1 MSFIELGGARIQ
13 TLSEGDGTP
22 ALVLVH
28 GFGCAHDDWRHQI
41 QRFRRERRVVAMDLR
56 GHGSSTGQAADCTL
70 ERLALDA
77 AALLQALEL
86 RTAVLVGHSMGCRV
100 VLEAYAHAHERV
112 AGVVLV
118 DGSRLGAQPGDEAK
132 MRQLIESMHYPAFAR
147 ELFGEALLPATP
159 AGQAIIERAARLPP
173 ELGRTLFSTMV
184 GWDASRMEA
193 ALSAVEVPLAAIQ
206 STYLNPQRKRAHLQP
221 GQSSPWLDLVRRCA
235 PHARIEIVPDAGHF
249 TMLDAP
255 EAFDRVLDAFL
266 RDLPGA

>member
-1 MSFIELGGARIQ
+1 
-13 TLSEGDGTP
+13 
-22 ALVLVH
+22 
-28 GFGCAHDDWRHQI
+28 
-41 QRFRRERRVVAMDLR
+41 
-56 GHGSSTGQAADCTL
+56 
-70 ERLALDA
+70 
-77 AALLQALEL
+77 
-86 RTAVLVGHSMGCRV
+86 
-100 VLEAYAHAHERV
+100 
-112 AGVVLV
+112 
-118 DGSRLGAQPGDEAK
+118 

-173 ELGRTLFSTMV
+173 ELGTTLFSTMV